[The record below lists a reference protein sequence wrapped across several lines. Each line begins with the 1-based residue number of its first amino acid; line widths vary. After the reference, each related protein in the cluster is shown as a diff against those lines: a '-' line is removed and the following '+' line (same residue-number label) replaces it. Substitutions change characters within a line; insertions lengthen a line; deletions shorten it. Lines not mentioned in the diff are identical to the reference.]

1 MKELLKCAAGL
12 ILGGL
17 MIAGIAYSCY
27 QLVFPDTLEPQ
38 VNKVVRDVN
47 VTMLCDTTRFC
58 NSTCENYFSAV
69 VTDTAKIEKLN
80 LRCYSCGNSWGRH
93 KSSYD
98 WYAATTPYQD

>member
-12 ILGGL
+12 IFGGL

-38 VNKVVRDVN
+38 VNKIVRDVN
-47 VTMLCDTTRFC
+47 VTMLCDTTRFY

-69 VTDTAKIEKLN
+69 VTDTTKIEKLN

-98 WYAATTPYQD
+98 WYAATNPYQD